1 MIVSA
6 EEMRAAQVFTMSAI
20 AVFLLA
26 PYVPGQGRQI
36 RLALLAVYGLGAV
49 GFVLY
54 VLLR

>member
-1 MIVSA
+1 
-6 EEMRAAQVFTMSAI
+6 MSAI